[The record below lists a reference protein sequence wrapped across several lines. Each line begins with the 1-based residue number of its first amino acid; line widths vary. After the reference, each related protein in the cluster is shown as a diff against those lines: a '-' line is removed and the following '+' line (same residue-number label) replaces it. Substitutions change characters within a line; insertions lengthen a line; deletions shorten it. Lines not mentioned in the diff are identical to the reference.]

1 MMTILSQRKRGWGAN
16 YFGAKTQLK
25 QVLGVGLLY
34 HFKSRFVFYKPTFI
48 FKTSSK

>member
-25 QVLGVGLLY
+25 QVLGVGLL
-34 HFKSRFVFYKPTFI
+34 SLSFVFPDFFI